1 MSNHLLSSTSYQPPA
16 IKLNTNP
23 QLQRTP
29 TEIASSLVL
38 LAMTWGWSL
47 RAPERC
53 AAISL
58 LAEGLLGQ
66 SEYCAAVKW
75 CLRLS
80 RLTAL
85 TLQRRCGPRD
95 CFVASAPR
103 NDEWGIRIAKT
114 VEEYV
119 FQDSELFCSE
129 DSSCP
134 VSKTF
139 VP

>member
-29 TEIASSLVL
+29 PRL
-38 LAMTWGWSL
+38 LRGLRFSQRHGGWSL

-58 LAEGLLGQ
+58 LAAGLLRQ
-66 SEYCAAVKW
+66 SGYCAAVKW

-85 TLQRRCGPRD
+85 TLQWRCGHRD

-103 NDEWGIRIAKT
+103 NDEWGIRLAKT
-114 VEEYV
+114 VEEYI
-119 FQDSELFCSE
+119 FQDSEFFCSE